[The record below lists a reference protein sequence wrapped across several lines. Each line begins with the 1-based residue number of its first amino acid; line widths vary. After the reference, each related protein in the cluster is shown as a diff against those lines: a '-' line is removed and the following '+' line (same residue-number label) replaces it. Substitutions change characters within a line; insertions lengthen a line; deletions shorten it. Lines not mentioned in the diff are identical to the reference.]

1 MCLKGT
7 QIAYRCSADSIRFF
21 FFYRYGCIKKKAVPL
36 FQAHIQVKI
45 NKISELHIKVVTVQ
59 LFFPNHYSFWTLKWQ
74 KGFCWHAVA
83 ADINTDTLSS
93 SGAYACPLH
102 TCNIQQLY
110 KYAGCIILG
119 KAASSSTHSC

>member
-59 LFFPNHYSFWTLKWQ
+59 LFFPNHYSFWTLKM
-74 KGFCWHAVA
+74 AER
-83 ADINTDTLSS
+83 ILL
-93 SGAYACPLH
+93 AC
-102 TCNIQQLY
+102 
-110 KYAGCIILG
+110 
-119 KAASSSTHSC
+119 SCSRY